1 MNCADLAMLAP
12 LYLSGELD
20 AARAS
25 AISAHL
31 KMCAACAREIGQQ
44 RELDA
49 RLRGALLAEDPGTSV
64 LVPGIRRR
72 IAVAEAKRR
81 VLTLALT
88 AVSVVLLVGLLLYRS
103 VGGPPAARVFA
114 DAARDH
120 RREVVDRQI
129 RKWRSAAGEIELL
142 ARQQGLPLNTIPV
155 LASAGYRLDR
165 ARLCRLDG
173 SVFLHLVYTDGA
185 REMSVFL
192 KPQKGDRA
200 PLRAQ
205 DVGQEHVVAVESG
218 SMTVV
223 CVAEESRAALHMAQ
237 SAAAAL

>member
-1 MNCADLAMLAP
+1 MNCADLAKLAP
-12 LYLSGELD
+12 LYLSGELEP
-20 AARAS
+20 ARAS
-25 AISAHL
+25 AVSAHL

-44 RELDA
+44 RDLDT
-49 RLRGALLAEDPGTSV
+49 RLRAALLAEDPETSV
-64 LVPGIRRR
+64 LMPGIRRK

-88 AVSVVLLVGLLLYRS
+88 AVSVVLLAGFILYRS
-103 VGGPPAARVFA
+103 FGWPPVARVFA

-120 RREVVDRQI
+120 RLEVVDRQV
-129 RKWRSAAGEIELL
+129 RKWRSTPEEIESL
-142 ARQQGLPLNTIPV
+142 AQRQGLPLNAIPA

-192 KPQKGDRA
+192 RPQKRDRV

-205 DVGQEHVVAVESG
+205 DVGPEHVVAVESG
-218 SMTVV
+218 GITVV